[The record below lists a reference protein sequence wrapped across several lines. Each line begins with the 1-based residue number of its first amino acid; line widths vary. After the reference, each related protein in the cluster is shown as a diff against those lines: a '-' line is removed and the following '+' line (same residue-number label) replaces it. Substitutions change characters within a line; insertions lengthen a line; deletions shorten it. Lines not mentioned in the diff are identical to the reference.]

1 MAGNSLTPLLS
12 REQYRSL
19 YLDNLQSESAINAF
33 NLNANIEWAASGD
46 TEQEAAL
53 AATLQSMS
61 KAQVSSEADAYVR
74 ALVIAR
80 DVQFVLGR
88 LTLDQK
94 KFIILNYAKIAGQM
108 ARLNVARPAAGPI
121 FLEILYS
128 LYVPIK
134 TDNSADILASQAANV
149 AEQAL
154 QVGAAIDGNPTSV
167 EIPVLDINPSALPS
181 GARQT
186 RADVLM
192 TGVPSTPPNTLVS
205 ASTVPS
211 SIAMSRVG
219 TMSALTSAAPSRAS
233 SPESSRPATPAS
245 RSFAS
250 MGPGLSPQMQD
261 NIARRRQQ
269 QMTLTPGDRSF
280 DSRSSASTVPE
291 RRRLPVFQELTDP
304 DALSAQRIA
313 EDAAERVLNDDE
325 LDEAHSDMLNAIHT
339 TVGPIDDAESLR
351 SHVSRTLSMLERGE
365 APELI
370 YEVGRE
376 HGGSRAASTVSGVAN
391 TLYPTNAYV
400 IESAYNTPLS
410 SRSTATSG
418 SRQYRLPREGRGVGG
433 KRKSTTN
440 RRMYLAGAGVATPG
454 PKAADHGWQK
464 FGKYILARND
474 LENGDRVHIR
484 YCNGQPIR
492 RIPVKI
498 AGSGVK
504 AVLSSIADKK
514 RPSAS
519 DMKKLSEDE
528 KDYVQSLIKTASIA
542 PTEISTTKSDKEQ
555 MKHEFEKMKG
565 QIVAGNDSPELIK
578 KFKQTIKAM
587 QQSKLL
593 PASSVS
599 EILHEL
605 STLGH

>member
-12 REQYRSL
+12 REQYRTL

-61 KAQVSSEADAYVR
+61 KAQIASEADAYVR

-128 LYVPIK
+128 LYIPIK

-154 QVGAAIDGNPTSV
+154 QVGAANDDNPTSV
-167 EIPVLDINPSALPS
+167 KLPVLDINPSAFPA
-181 GARQT
+181 GGRQT

-192 TGVPSTPPNTLVS
+192 TGVPAGTPKNTLVS

-211 SIAMSRVG
+211 SIALSRVG
-219 TMSALTSAAPSRAS
+219 TMSALTSAAPSRTS

-250 MGPGLSPQMQD
+250 AAPGIGLSPQAQD
-261 NIARRRQQ
+261 NIAWMR
-269 QMTLTPGDRSF
+269 QMTLSPGDRSF

-291 RRRLPVFQELTDP
+291 RRRLPVFQQLQQLTDP
-304 DALSAQRIA
+304 DALSARRIA

-325 LDEAHSDMLNAIHT
+325 LDEAHSDMLNAIHA
-339 TVGPIDDAESLR
+339 TVGPIDNAESLR
-351 SHVSRTLSMLERGE
+351 SNVSRTLSMIDRGE
-365 APELI
+365 APEPV
-370 YEVGRE
+370 YEVGRT
-376 HGGSRAASTVSGVAN
+376 HGGSRAAST
-391 TLYPTNAYV
+391 
-400 IESAYNTPLS
+400 YNTPPS
-410 SRSTATSG
+410 GRSTASSG
-418 SRQYRLPREGRGVGG
+418 SSQYGFPREGRGVGG

-440 RRMYLAGAGVATPG
+440 RRMYLAGAGVANPG

-578 KFKQTIKAM
+578 KFKQAIKAM